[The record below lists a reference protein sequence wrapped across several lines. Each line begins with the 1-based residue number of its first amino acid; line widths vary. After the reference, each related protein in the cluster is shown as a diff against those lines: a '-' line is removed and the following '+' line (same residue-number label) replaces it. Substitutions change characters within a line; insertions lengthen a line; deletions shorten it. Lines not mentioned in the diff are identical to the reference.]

1 LSDIRLE
8 GDFEKYLLSSYQ
20 ILEKDLYRLI
30 DDLTGTFNDS
40 VEMFVQKR
48 HFSLQKEGKRNKEI
62 YTILQDGRLH
72 HVWNC
77 WLHRSK
83 KSCISINAGTK
94 AARVSWI
101 RLIRN

>member
-1 LSDIRLE
+1 MSDIRLE

-62 YTILQDGRLH
+62 YTILQDE
-72 HVWNC
+72 V
-77 WLHRSK
+77 
-83 KSCISINAGTK
+83 KSQRFIAPELSQ
-94 AARVSWI
+94 RQI
-101 RLIRN
+101 RRMIYG